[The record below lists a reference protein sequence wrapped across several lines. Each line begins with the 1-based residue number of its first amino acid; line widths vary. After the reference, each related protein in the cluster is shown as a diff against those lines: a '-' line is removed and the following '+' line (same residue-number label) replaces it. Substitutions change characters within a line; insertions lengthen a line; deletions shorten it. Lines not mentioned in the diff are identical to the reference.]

1 MKRSL
6 LNIIGDRT
14 RNVLRQALSP
24 TFLLILLGSA
34 LLWYTSKLSYEY
46 TTDMPLGIRID
57 GQRYRLTAT
66 VKGRGSD
73 IIAQRLSMKSRLV
86 FTLDELASRR
96 STDTPGALIITKTSL
111 QNAINGK
118 IKDLKIVQVTDAPL
132 FVPRAARA
140 EADKSDDGADQKGES
155 ERDKRRRERRE
166 RKQAKEAARA
176 AEKAA
181 EAGADETPKKAKSK

>member
-66 VKGRGSD
+66 VKGRGSN

-96 STDTPGALIITKTSL
+96 STDTPGALIITPTSL

-118 IKDLKIVQVTDAPL
+118 INDLQIMQVTDAPL
-132 FVPRAARA
+132 FVPRA
-140 EADKSDDGADQKGES
+140 DKSDGKDGES
-155 ERDKRRRERRE
+155 ARDKRRRERLE
-166 RKQAKEAARA
+166 RKQAREAARA

-181 EAGADETPKKAKSK
+181 EAESTETLKKANSK